1 MEYYVLQSALD
12 NYNDLQKKVSSEM
25 KDWDEY
31 VNKKFKVIKNNFD
44 GTYIIQYKN
53 LIAKVAKHLAYTPF
67 DIIDENTGEVLYQDM
82 TPEKIRKDVKPIRE
96 ISLND
101 SIFDIDIK
109 GDGIEFTGRDKILEM
124 LEESFLKKR
133 MKNTILIGKAGCG
146 KTKIVQELA
155 KRLAGEYIILEWRIS
170 SLISNTQLRGTLEAK
185 AERILKQVLSYN
197 TKNKKKIVLFID
209 EIHTM
214 VGGLCVDDSCHSVT
228 IQDMLKPYLTNPDMI
243 LIGATTPD
251 EYQKSIFRDKAL
263 RRRLC
268 PIYVDELPYD
278 TIKQILIKFSD
289 NMIEESLIEY
299 VYNRSKELKDTAN
312 PDISI
317 EIIDRLLAKKKK
329 RNTEITKEVI
339 DDVIDFMKNVE
350 KY

>member
-12 NYNDLQKKVSSEM
+12 NFNELQKKVSSEM

-31 VNKKFKVIKNNFD
+31 VNKKFNIIQNNFD
-44 GTYIIQYKN
+44 GSYIVQYKN
-53 LIAKVAKHLAYTPF
+53 IIAKVAKHLAYSTF
-67 DIIDENTGEVLYQDM
+67 DVIDENTGEVLYKDM
-82 TPEKIRKDVKPIRE
+82 TPEKIRKEVKPVRE
-96 ISLND
+96 IFLND
-101 SIFDIDIK
+101 SIFDINVK
-109 GDGIEFTGRDKILEM
+109 GDGIEFQGRDEVLEM

-155 KRLAGEYIILEWRIS
+155 KRLSKEYIILEWRIS
-170 SLISNTQLRGTLEAK
+170 SLVSNTQLRGTLEAK
-185 AERILKQVLSYN
+185 AERILKQVLNYN
-197 TKNKKKIVLFID
+197 TKNKKKIILFID

-251 EYQKSIFRDKAL
+251 EYQKSIYRDKAL

-268 PIYVDELPYD
+268 PIYLDELPYE

-289 NMIEESLIEY
+289 NMIEEPLIEY

-312 PDISI
+312 PDISL
-317 EIIDRLLAKKKK
+317 EIIDRLLAKSK
-329 RNTEITKEVI
+329 RRNIKITKEVI
-339 DDVIDFMKNVE
+339 DDVIDFMKKVE